1 MASIADVYVTV
12 IPETGRIAD
21 GIKKALRDADDDVR
35 QAAKRWR
42 RDIDRELGKPE
53 VDVDADTSKAK
64 REVEK
69 LDSDLVGQ

>member
-1 MASIADVYVTV
+1 VASIADVYVTV